1 MLSFMQLFS
10 SGHVLLF
17 FDYGIDIHLL
27 PTDCDGFILYLFL
40 NVVDD
45 SAGQL
50 LCPFLIIDIGNA
62 HEKNN
67 DTQIE
72 ENIIKNMV
80 GCHLKIN
87 RPFCGDLNVRIFV

>member
-1 MLSFMQLFS
+1 MLSLMQLLS
-10 SGHVLLF
+10 SRHVLLF

-27 PTDCDGFILYLFL
+27 VTDCDGFILDLFL

-50 LCPFLIIDIGNA
+50 LCHFLIIDIGNA

-67 DTQIE
+67 DTLIE
-72 ENIIKNMV
+72 ENIIKNM
-80 GCHLKIN
+80 GRLSFEN
-87 RPFCGDLNVRIFV
+87 